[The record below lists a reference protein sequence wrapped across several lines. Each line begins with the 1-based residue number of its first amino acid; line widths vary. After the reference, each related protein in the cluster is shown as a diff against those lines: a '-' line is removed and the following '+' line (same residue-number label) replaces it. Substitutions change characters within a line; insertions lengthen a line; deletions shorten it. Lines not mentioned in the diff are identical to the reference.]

1 MRACVEADIARELE
15 TTSRSGRASKCACW
29 QPMKRSRVANAPNNR
44 GGQYAHI
51 ARDIKKAHPSPHAE
65 TCHEIYWFCFERLL
79 PLVVVI
85 EGGQKQFSQWPAE
98 AQ

>member
-1 MRACVEADIARELE
+1 
-15 TTSRSGRASKCACW
+15 
-29 QPMKRSRVANAPNNR
+29 MKRSRVANAPNNR

-51 ARDIKKAHPSPHAE
+51 ARDIKKAHNHPRMQKLVMKY
-65 TCHEIYWFCFERLL
+65 IWFCFERLL